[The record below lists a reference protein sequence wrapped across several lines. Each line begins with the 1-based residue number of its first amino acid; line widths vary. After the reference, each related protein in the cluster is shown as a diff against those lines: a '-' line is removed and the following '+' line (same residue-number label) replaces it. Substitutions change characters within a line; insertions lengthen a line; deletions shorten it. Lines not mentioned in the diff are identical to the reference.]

1 MGKEEINLSLFTTN
15 LPVFIENSQKS
26 TRKLLQ
32 LTNEFSKFAGYKIN
46 TQKSVILSNT
56 SNEKS

>member
-1 MGKEEINLSLFTTN
+1 MGKEEINLPLFTNN
-15 LPVFIENSQKS
+15 LTVFIENSPKS

-32 LTNEFSKFAGYKIN
+32 LTTEFSKFAGYKIN